1 MFGLPPRVEIPQPLW
16 VAPSSLASK
25 LGQSASYPVAQIV
38 SEDTEQYLLWY
49 QPLRNIISSNQMDFG
64 LLITAL

>member
-16 VAPSSLASK
+16 VDLSSLASK
-25 LGQSASYPVAQIV
+25 LGQSASHPVAQIV
-38 SEDTEQYLLWY
+38 SEDTEQYVLWY